1 VNPVVPGREDIP
13 AGGFVC
19 VYSGELLRDSEAEGT
34 KCDEY
39 MFDLDTQQV
48 PTHIPLNLPLW
59 EGGKGIS
66 HPDREKPTQPP
77 LGRWRLV

>member
-48 PTHIPLNLPLW
+48 PTHPAQPSFVGGR
-59 EGGKGIS
+59 EG
-66 HPDREKPTQPP
+66 HLTP
-77 LGRWRLV
+77 